1 MNGFTPG
8 LLDRLM
14 GATGQG
20 DTRLTL
26 DQVKDLLARD
36 LEALL
41 NTRAVPRWLDEH
53 PRAFASV
60 LNYGLPDF
68 ADMCLASSEDREAI
82 CASLRATIEAHE
94 PRLAG
99 VSATLEPSGGG
110 INRLHFVI
118 QARLRVGAGGE
129 TVNFNA
135 VLQPS
140 SLRYSIARG
149 VRKRGTTSS

>member
-1 MNGFTPG
+1 MKQATPG

-14 GATGQG
+14 GAAAQA

-26 DQVKDLLARD
+26 DQVKDLVARD

-41 NTRAVPRWLDEH
+41 NTRTMPGWFEQH
-53 PRAFASV
+53 PRARTSV
-60 LNYGLPDF
+60 LNYGLADF
-68 ADMCLASSEDREAI
+68 AGMCLTSSEDREAI
-82 CASLRATIEAHE
+82 CASLKAAIEAHE
-94 PRLAG
+94 PRLTA
-99 VSATLEPSGGG
+99 VSATLQPSAGG

-118 QARLRVGAGGE
+118 NARLLVGASGE

-149 VRKRGTTSS
+149 RRKRGTATS